1 MEIHPA
7 NRWKHG
13 QVFAISGLDAHGD
26 STGEVIGRT
35 MHRFGVELCGAVP
48 VKIWVKPPPGV
59 RFIQRRSVVMTDV
72 IELYFIIPAEEEG
85 EAEQRTAGGFGTGNR
100 TAIGGSDTS
109 DAMVEQL
116 VGPFDDQVPN
126 EEFEMGLGL
135 PEAEAPKKEDGPQS
149 GTFRIVVADEH
160 TLMFCTDD
168 YLGTQ
173 ATFHAASPAFGTAEV
188 KAGSTVLAAGED
200 QYSLNLERGMLRS
213 TLTVV
218 HSSCP
223 RTDMS
228 AAAAEKCYDMDA
240 KIRRRLRSTSPSPC
254 PTLVPEFL
262 QPAYHKAFSLLRCCI
277 RPPAGRFA
285 GPWPVA
291 VRDRNSVDVSEAV
304 AQIIAWRLLDKQLAA
319 DLLTVVLDQV
329 DEDGFLPMTLSPEPL
344 ERGDLP
350 HAPPLLAFA
359 AYHVGHELANRGVLE
374 RMFAPVERTVRWIG
388 ENMTSPLEG
397 LLAWPSPEASLE
409 PDSPRFDNPAG
420 LIPVALNS
428 LYIGELRYLAG
439 MAKGLGKIAEY
450 HRYRDEADERSR
462 KLVRQLYNSG
472 EGFFYDQQA
481 DGNLLQIKTAAG
493 LLPMYAYAIE
503 EDHAKHLVERVT
515 DAEQFRLKFPV
526 PAIAAD
532 ARDFV
537 PAVDRGAVNPLLNY
551 FVIHGMS
558 RYGYKT
564 ISENYTN
571 ITLASLAEAYES
583 SGCFWPYY
591 DPFRRRRPQ
600 DLTPGAHHA
609 ADVPDYAPTAAIF
622 LTLCHEYYGR
632 RE

>member
-1 MEIHPA
+1 MEIHLA

-35 MHRFGVELCGAVP
+35 IHRFGVELCGAVP

-72 IELYFIIPAEEEG
+72 IELYFIFPTEEKSED
-85 EAEQRTAGGFGTGNR
+85 EQKTAGGFGTGNR
-100 TAIGGSDTS
+100 TAIGNYDAPDTQ
-109 DAMVEQL
+109 AKQL

-126 EEFEMGLGL
+126 EEFEMDLGL
-135 PEAEAPKKEDGPQS
+135 PEAEVPKKEDGPQS

-173 ATFHAASPAFGTAEV
+173 ATFHVASPAFGAAEV
-188 KAGSTVLAAGED
+188 KAGSTVLAAGENR
-200 QYSLNLERGMLRS
+200 YSLNLERGLLRS

-218 HSSCP
+218 HSSSSQ
-223 RTDMS
+223 TDMA
-228 AAAAEKCYDMDA
+228 AAAAEKCYDIDA
-240 KIRRRLRSTSPSPC
+240 KIRRRLRLTSPSPC

-262 QPAYHKAFSLLRCCI
+262 QPAYHKALSLLRCCI
-277 RPPAGRFA
+277 RPPAGRL
-285 GPWPVA
+285 GRPWPVA
-291 VRDRNSVDVSEAV
+291 VRDRNSVNVSEAV
-304 AQIIAWRLLDKQLAA
+304 AQILAWRMLNKQFAA
-319 DLLTVVLDQV
+319 DLLMGVLDQV
-329 DEDGFLPMTLSPEPL
+329 DENGFLPATLSPKPL
-344 ERGDLP
+344 EEGDSP
-350 HAPPLLAFA
+350 PAPPLLAFA
-359 AYHVGHELANRGVLE
+359 AHHVSHELGNRGVLE
-374 RMFAPVERTVRWIG
+374 RLFDPVERAVRWIG
-388 ENMTSPLEG
+388 KNMASPLEG
-397 LLAWPSPEASLE
+397 LLVWPSPEASLE

-420 LIPVALNS
+420 MIPVALNS
-428 LYIGELRYLAG
+428 LYIGELRYLSG
-439 MAKGLGKIAEY
+439 MAKGIGKLAEY

-481 DGNLLQIKTAAG
+481 DGNLSQIKTAAG

-503 EDHAKHLVERVT
+503 KDHAKHLIERAT
-515 DAEQFRLKFPV
+515 DVGQFRLKFPAPSV
-526 PAIAAD
+526 AAD
-532 ARDFV
+532 ARDFTH
-537 PAVDRGAVNPLLNY
+537 AVDRGAVNPLLNY
-551 FVIHGMS
+551 LIIHGMG

-571 ITLASLAEAYES
+571 ITLASLAEVYES

-591 DPFRRRRPQ
+591 DPLRRRRPK
-600 DLTPGAHHA
+600 DLTPGAHHEVN
-609 ADVPDYAPTAAIF
+609 VPDYAPTAAIF